1 MNSRKNKYICLINEL
16 IEQKINEIVLAIKI
30 KMIKED
36 SYEEIVNKLYLFIY
50 KQIRSTL
57 INNID
62 NFNDELLVQRI
73 NVLIKTYL
81 KQIIKQ

>member
-1 MNSRKNKYICLINEL
+1 MNSRKNKYICLVNEL

-36 SYEEIVNKLYLFIY
+36 SYEEIVNKFYLFIY

-73 NVLIKTYL
+73 NVLIKIYL